1 MNYYQ
6 YVFNQYIKELHNHL
20 FENEP
25 IDSILRSIRKNHRK
39 RRFMNMYVLKDKETF
54 HYYYVRRN
62 EMGLDGAYNQIVSA
76 LFHEEQKLLIKS
88 KFIYEMSI
96 KREMISSPVLIV
108 EIKEFTKD
116 LQSFVW
122 YATKKVLSTPVV

>member
-20 FENEP
+20 FENES

-62 EMGLDGAYNQIVSA
+62 EMGLDGVFNQIVSA
-76 LFHEEQKLLIKS
+76 LFYEEQKLLIKS
-88 KFIYEMSI
+88 KFICEMNI
-96 KREMISSPVLIV
+96 KREMISSPALMV